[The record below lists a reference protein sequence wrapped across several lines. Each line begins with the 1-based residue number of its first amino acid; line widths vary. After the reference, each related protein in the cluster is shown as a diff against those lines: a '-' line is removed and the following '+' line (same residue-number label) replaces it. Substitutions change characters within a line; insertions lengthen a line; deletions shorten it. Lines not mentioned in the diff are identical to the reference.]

1 MAESWIVQNLRAII
15 TDLNDDCTGN
25 GITLD
30 TAEGYKW
37 RIELM
42 YRDLLAKECLNG
54 EINDAEGIALHYLA
68 KAYNE
73 MSLDC

>member
-1 MAESWIVQNLRAII
+1 MAECWIVQNLRAII
-15 TDLNDDCTGN
+15 ADLNDDCTGGS

-37 RIELM
+37 RIKLM

-54 EINDAEGIALHYLA
+54 EINDAEGIALHYSTM
-68 KAYNE
+68 K
-73 MSLDC
+73 